1 MMRTRSKRC
10 WRSATRYVAVG
21 CAFCIIS
28 ASVACASRA
37 PFIWYSQLPEQQR
50 SVPRTVIAPGDTILV
65 QVDGQ
70 AELSG
75 EFTVGASGA
84 FAQPLAGPIQVAG
97 LQTEQAAVA
106 VRERLGTFIESPR
119 VSVVL
124 LAYKPLQVP
133 VVGEV
138 QRPGVVDVAPSS
150 GVLVA
155 LGAAGGLSEFADKD
169 SIYVVRS
176 VGAQRI
182 RFRYRDLL
190 KPEPAAVAFELRE
203 GDAVLVE

>member
-1 MMRTRSKRC
+1 MMRTRAERF
-10 WRSATRYVAVG
+10 WRKAIQCVALG
-21 CAFCIIS
+21 CALW
-28 ASVACASRA
+28 ASSMSLACASRA
-37 PFIWYSQLPEQQR
+37 PFVWYSQLPELQR
-50 SVPRTVIAPGDTILV
+50 SAPRSVIAAGDTILV
-65 QVDGQ
+65 QVDGH
-70 AELSG
+70 ADLSG
-75 EFTVGASGA
+75 EFAVGASGA

-97 LQTEQAAVA
+97 LQTEQAAA
-106 VRERLGTFIESPR
+106 AIRDRLNTFIEAPR

-138 QRPGVVDVAPSS
+138 QRPGVVEVAPTS

-155 LGAAGGLSEFADKD
+155 LGAAGGLSELADKD
-169 SIYVVRS
+169 AIYVVRS

-203 GDAVLVE
+203 GDTVLVE